1 MLDTIKTAAVALLL
15 MAAPAAAELELSFY
29 LGTQSAHSGTDSVRL
44 PGSATAVRRDIDWR
58 VKPFDNP
65 LYYGGRATWWTQS
78 DFGFGIEGTHAKAIA
93 SASDRAA
100 LGVDKLEFTD
110 GHNIFT
116 ANVMKRFPGAV
127 AKLERFTP
135 YVGAGVGVAI
145 PHVDVQV
152 TGASGRTYD
161 FEATGPALRG
171 IAGVKY
177 ALNDKWALFG
187 EYQVT
192 WSDNDAT
199 IDPDPAVPGQSSGKL
214 KTELVT
220 HAFNFGISYS
230 F

>member
-1 MLDTIKTAAVALLL
+1 MLNPFKGAIAAL
-15 MAAPAAAELELSFY
+15 MRMASPAAAELELSLY
-29 LGTQSAHSGTDSVRL
+29 LGVQSAHSDTDSVRL
-44 PGSATAVRRDIDWR
+44 PGAAAPVSRDIDWR

-93 SASDRAA
+93 KASDRAA

-110 GHNIFT
+110 GHNIIT
-116 ANVMKRFPGAV
+116 ANVMKRFPGAI

-145 PHVDVQV
+145 PHVDIKVS
-152 TGASGRTYD
+152 GAVGRTFD
-161 FEATGPALRG
+161 FEATGPAVRG
-171 IAGVKY
+171 IAGLKY
-177 ALNDKWALFG
+177 AINEKGALFG

-199 IDPDPAVPGQSSGKL
+199 IDPDPTVAGQTSGKL
-214 KTELVT
+214 ETELVT
-220 HAFNFGISYS
+220 HAVYFGVSYS